1 MKKIIISN
9 KAVLKLKARFLW
21 VYKNEISSFTND
33 IKDGEIVEIYSK
45 RGEFLAKGYINLK
58 SQIAIRVLTFQKE
71 EINFEFFFKKIQKA
85 FKKRQLIAQTTN
97 SFRAIFSEADFLPG
111 LIVDN
116 FDNIFVIQINTL
128 GMEQFRSFLIKALI
142 QLNPKAIYEKSD
154 SKSRQIEGLSTNEG
168 FIYKSAPYL
177 VTIKENSVKFAL
189 DLKNSQ
195 KTGFYLDQR
204 ANRKI
209 VASYV
214 NKDFQVLDLFSNTGG
229 FGIYAGIAGAKF
241 IKFVDISPNALNLIE
256 HNCKLN
262 NIKNYEIVEANVF
275 DFLKKEKKRKIKY
288 DLIIVDPP
296 SFAKSK
302 KELKGALRGFKY
314 LLLQSIELLKENG
327 YIALFSCS
335 HHIGLDALKEV
346 TIEAA
351 RDKKVSLEVIEH
363 LFQDKDHPYILNI
376 SNSLYLSGLL
386 LQKV

>member
-1 MKKIIISN
+1 MKKVVIS
-9 KAVLKLKARFLW
+9 KEAAKKLRAKFLW
-21 VYKNEISSFTND
+21 VYKNEIISSAN
-33 IKDGEIVEIYSK
+33 IKNGEIVEIYSK
-45 RGEFLAKGYINLK
+45 KGEFLAKGYINLK
-58 SQIAIRVLTFQKE
+58 SQIVIRVLTFQKE
-71 EINFEFFFKKIQKA
+71 EINFDFFLKKIKKA
-85 FKKRQLIAQTTN
+85 FLKRQFIAQTTN

-128 GMEQFRSFLIKALI
+128 GMEQFRNFIIEALI
-142 QLNPKAIYEKSD
+142 QLKPKAIYEKSD
-154 SKSRQIEGLSTNEG
+154 AKSRQIEGLSTNEG

-229 FGIYAGIAGAKF
+229 FGIYAGVAGAKF

-262 NIKNYEIVEANVF
+262 NIKNYEVVKANVF
-275 DFLKKEKKRKIKY
+275 DFLKKEKETQIKY

-302 KELKGALRGFKY
+302 KETKGALRGFKY

-335 HHIGLDALKEV
+335 HHIGLNALKEV

-351 RDKKVSLEVIEH
+351 SDKKVSLEVIEH

-376 SNSLYLSGLL
+376 PNSLYLTGLF